1 MGEDTQEPHQICSL
15 PKAQLVLRHNL
26 ITLRNDNDNLK
37 IHACSICFFFFL
49 YKYYNILYLHATHHF
64 KAVLSQ
70 MQQATV
76 TLDYIVANA

>member
-1 MGEDTQEPHQICSL
+1 MMGEDTQEPHQICSL
-15 PKAQLVLRHNL
+15 PKAQLVLRNNL

-37 IHACSICFFFFL
+37 IHACSICSVL

-76 TLDYIVANA
+76 TLDYIMAYA

>member
-1 MGEDTQEPHQICSL
+1 MVEDTQEPHKICSL

-26 ITLRNDNDNLK
+26 ITSRNDNDNLK
-37 IHACSICFFFFL
+37 IHARPICFVFL
-49 YKYYNILYLHATHHF
+49 YKYYKILYLHATHHF

-76 TLDYIVANA
+76 TLNYIMANA

>member
-1 MGEDTQEPHQICSL
+1 MVEDTQEPHKICSL

-26 ITLRNDNDNLK
+26 ITSRNDNDNLK
-37 IHACSICFFFFL
+37 IHARPICFVFL
-49 YKYYNILYLHATHHF
+49 YKYYKILYLHTTHHF

-76 TLDYIVANA
+76 TLNYIMANA